1 MTVVDDASLPGL
13 YGSFACDDEGTPSRR
28 TVLIERGILK
38 NYLTDKRCARLY
50 DLPLTGNG
58 RRSSYASLP
67 MPRMSNTFVAEGPR
81 EQGEMIQ
88 SVSRG
93 LFVRRMGGGEVNTTT
108 GEFVFDVTQGYLI
121 EDGKITRPVKGAS
134 LIGRGIDALMG
145 IRAVGKRLHMEPGMC
160 EKEGQSLPVT
170 DGQPSLLVDG
180 LVVGGTA
187 ADR

>member
-1 MTVVDDASLPGL
+1 
-13 YGSFACDDEGTPSRR
+13 
-28 TVLIERGILK
+28 
-38 NYLTDKRCARLY
+38 
-50 DLPLTGNG
+50 
-58 RRSSYASLP
+58 
-67 MPRMSNTFVAEGPR
+67 
-81 EQGEMIQ
+81 
-88 SVSRG
+88 
-93 LFVRRMGGGEVNTTT
+93 MGGGEVNTTT
-108 GEFVFDVTQGYLI
+108 GEFVFDVTQGSLI

-170 DGQPSLLVDG
+170 DGQPSLLIDG